1 MKIEDKGE
9 TMEMDTTNIIG
20 LIAWCEQCS
29 ALLLDFEI
37 EKYNGLCVDCHEERE
52 TDESEED

>member
-1 MKIEDKGE
+1 
-9 TMEMDTTNIIG
+9 MEMDTTNIIG